1 MEQEKVVGSGS
12 PDLKSV
18 ELYHDMG
25 WMPDRYYYQLNG
37 KSAQENYMD
46 WRNKQQA
53 IWQEDSSD
61 GDDDFQVKVQSEVKV
76 KK

>member
-53 IWQEDSSD
+53 IW
-61 GDDDFQVKVQSEVKV
+61 
-76 KK
+76 